1 MDYSPPG
8 ASVHGVLQTRTL
20 EWVAISFSREFPDP
34 GMEPLSLTAPALV
47 GGFFTTSATWET
59 QHRRWKCF
67 IVILA
72 LVFSISV
79 PMLMY
84 LLSHCT
90 SALQIWKIETLC
102 LVALLFIIFC
112 LTVPETFFLNPTWV
126 SECRSVVSDSLRP
139 HELCSPPGSSIHG
152 IFQARILESVAISF
166 SRKSSWPRDWTQVSR
181 IVGRR
186 FTVWATK
193 SHLLKC
199 IQGYGFR
206 KNAGLFYI

>member
-1 MDYSPPG
+1 MCMLSRGRLCDPMDYSPPG
-8 ASVHGVLQTRTL
+8 ASVHGVVQTRIL

-34 GMEPLSLTAPALV
+34 GMEFPSLTFPELA

-67 IVILA
+67 NMILA

-90 SALQIWKIETLC
+90 SALQIWKLVTLC

-112 LTVPETFFLNPTWV
+112 LTVPETSSFF
-126 SECRSVVSDSLRP
+126 
-139 HELCSPPGSSIHG
+139 
-152 IFQARILESVAISF
+152 
-166 SRKSSWPRDWTQVSR
+166 
-181 IVGRR
+181 
-186 FTVWATK
+186 K